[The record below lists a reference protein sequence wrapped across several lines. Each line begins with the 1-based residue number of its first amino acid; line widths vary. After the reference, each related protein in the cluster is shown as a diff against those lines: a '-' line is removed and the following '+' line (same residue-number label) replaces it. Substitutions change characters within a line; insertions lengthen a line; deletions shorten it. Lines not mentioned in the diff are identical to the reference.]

1 MSNTDKRTAALK
13 KYQEKV
19 KSGEI
24 ERTVRKNLKEKW
36 EEDKTS
42 LRKSINYMCVQ
53 CFSGE
58 DWEGGNDVKGEIKRC
73 SSKGCALWNV
83 RPYK

>member
-13 KYQEKV
+13 EYQEKV

-24 ERTVRKNLKEKW
+24 ERTTPKNHLEKW
-36 EEDKTS
+36 EEDKKS
-42 LRKSINYMCVQ
+42 LRKAVNAQ
-53 CFSGE
+53 CFACM
-58 DWEGGNDVKGEIKRC
+58 GGVDGDNVIGEIRKC
-73 SSKGCALWNV
+73 SSKGCALFHV